1 MGETTGPV
9 VALLCRGSEGDRAI
23 AMALVGAGFRL
34 AIGTVTRSK
43 DEEFAT
49 ASIANEVWAV
59 GGEHLHRV
67 VDGIDPVA
75 ASTFAAEVCDSLGRC
90 DAAIIATGP
99 CAAVDF
105 DELSRDEWVPM
116 AAGNLTAPMMLAQAF
131 GRVVER
137 EGRGSVVFVTD
148 PAQADNV
155 PGRVIAAAIRALAE
169 SLREAWAGRGLQV
182 PVVDRDG
189 APQALVR
196 VLGR

>member
-1 MGETTGPV
+1 MGEATGPV

-23 AMALVGAGFRL
+23 AMALAGAGFRL

-43 DEEFAT
+43 EEEFAT

-59 GGEHLHRV
+59 GGEPMHRV

-105 DELSRDEWVPM
+105 NELSRDEWVPM
-116 AAGNLTAPMMLAQAF
+116 AAGNLTAPLMVAQAF
-131 GRVVER
+131 GRVLER
-137 EGRGSVVFVTD
+137 EGRGSLLFVTD
-148 PAQADNV
+148 AVQADNV
-155 PGRVIAAAIRALAE
+155 PGRVISAGIGALAE
-169 SLREAWAGRGLQV
+169 SLGEAWAGRGLQV
-182 PVVDRDG
+182 SVMDRAG
-189 APQALVR
+189 APDDLLRA
-196 VLGR
+196 LGR